1 MALQLIGYSGYA
13 AVVLGRT
20 TTVFIVQ
27 TELEILAQSARG
39 RATSPAWHQLATAV
53 GR

>member
-27 TELEILAQSARG
+27 IEFKILAQSARG
-39 RATSPAWHQLATAV
+39 RATSLASHQLATVV